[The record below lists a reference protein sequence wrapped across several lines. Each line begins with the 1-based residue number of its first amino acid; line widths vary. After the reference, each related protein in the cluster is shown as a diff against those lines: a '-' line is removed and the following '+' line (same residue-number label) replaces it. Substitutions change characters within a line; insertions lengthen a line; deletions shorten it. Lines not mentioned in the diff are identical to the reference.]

1 MLNYAPVAD
10 IERLGK
16 PKDLLTEMVSPLLKE
31 PFEQIFNWD
40 TFRDKPLVEF
50 EGETK
55 DFFGVAMPVR
65 IHKLAQVLVPIAE
78 WNRVNPGG
86 IFGMQTVDPET
97 GRQTVTEAY
106 GGFGASRE
114 SGPID
119 VPGTARLIRYFLGV
133 ANYDVNLE
141 KDRYWKRQN
150 FVRDLQKLKSL
161 LKRAYKKGELRRVRE
176 LRLLIDEVLHGDV
189 RDPLMIGR

>member
-10 IERLGK
+10 IERLGS
-16 PKDLLTEMVSPLLKE
+16 PKDMLEEMISPLIKE
-31 PFEQIFNWD
+31 PFEQIANWD
-40 TFRDKPLVEF
+40 TFRDKPLVTY

-55 DFFGVAMPVR
+55 DYLGISMPVR
-65 IHKLAQVLVPIAE
+65 LHKLAQVLVPIAE
-78 WNRVNPGG
+78 LNRANPGG

-106 GGFGASRE
+106 GGLGTTRE

-133 ANYDVNLE
+133 AQYDVNLE
-141 KDRYWKRQN
+141 KDRFWKRQN

-161 LKRAYKKGELRRVRE
+161 LMKAYKKGEMRRVRE
-176 LRLLIDEVLHGDV
+176 LKLLIDEVLHGDV